1 MKKRLVLLLSLLLA
15 LSVLLQGCLM
25 PFPSDRFDYLTEETT
40 EPTKPTDRG
49 EPAEA
54 DSYLP
59 YDEFP
64 RPEEAELDPVA
75 FEDMEYTRPDAAAL
89 CKALGELEKLVK
101 NGGSFD
107 EVGAAFEAA
116 YSDYSLFN
124 TMDSL
129 SYIRHTIDLNDEYY
143 ETENNWCE
151 EQSPLI
157 EQALEKCYIA
167 MGQSDLRD
175 RLEEEYFTEGFFDFY
190 DENQIYSNDRVVKLM
205 QKDNDLQAQY
215 MALQSDQT
223 IEWNGEEV
231 LYEDIVGDESLDYDS
246 YLTAYQLY
254 YDKYNPQVGEIF
266 AEMIR
271 TRNEIAKELGYDT
284 FADFAYSYYYD
295 RDYTPEEAEDY
306 LSDIAAE
313 LAPMYFYAVYGAQST
328 TPCSTDEV
336 LDLFEKTVYRFGGEF
351 ATSYEFMQ
359 AYDLMDITD
368 SSSKMPGSYVTYLSS
383 YQMPFLYVSP
393 TGKLDDLLTCC
404 HEFGHFVDGFVN
416 CNGTSSID
424 CNEIFSQGLEFLS
437 LSRAELD
444 DDEREALT
452 ISKVADSLL
461 TFVSQAA
468 YAEFELRAYAL
479 PDDQLNT
486 EGLNA
491 LFLECME
498 EFGQSYTGMEDIIAP
513 GWIDIQHFLIAPYY
527 VISYCVS
534 NDAALQIFQLE
545 EENGTGLETY
555 RALMSTSS
563 GNTILA
569 LLEEN
574 GMESPF
580 EPGRVEE
587 LADFFEDYLS

>member
-64 RPEEAELDPVA
+64 RPEEAELEPVA

-175 RLEEEYFTEGFFDFY
+175 RLEEEYFTEDFFDFY

-254 YDKYNPQVGEIF
+254 YNKYNPQVGEIF

-271 TRNEIAKELGYDT
+271 TRNEIARELGYDT

-393 TGKLDDLLTCC
+393 TGELDDLLTCC

-452 ISKVADSLL
+452 LSKVADSLL

-555 RALMSTSS
+555 RALMSMSS

-574 GMESPF
+574 SMESPF

>member
-40 EPTKPTDRG
+40 EPTKPTDHG

-64 RPEEAELDPVA
+64 RPEEAELEPVA

-101 NGGSFD
+101 DGGSFD

-175 RLEEEYFTEGFFDFY
+175 RLEEEYFTEDFFDFY

-254 YDKYNPQVGEIF
+254 YNKYNPQVGEIF

-271 TRNEIAKELGYDT
+271 TRNEIARELGYDT
-284 FADFAYSYYYD
+284 FADFAYSYYYN

-452 ISKVADSLL
+452 LSKVADSLM

-545 EENGTGLETY
+545 EETGTGLDTY

>member
-25 PFPSDRFDYLTEETT
+25 PFPSDRFDYLNEETT

-64 RPEEAELDPVA
+64 RPEEAELEPVA

-175 RLEEEYFTEGFFDFY
+175 RLEEEYFTEDFFDFY

-231 LYEDIVGDESLDYDS
+231 RYEDIIGDESLDYDS

-254 YDKYNPQVGEIF
+254 YNKYNPQVGEIF

-271 TRNEIAKELGYDT
+271 TRNEIARELGYDT

-313 LAPMYFYAVYGAQST
+313 LAPMYFYAVYGAQNT

-452 ISKVADSLL
+452 TSKVADSLM

>member
-64 RPEEAELDPVA
+64 RPEEAELEPVA

-231 LYEDIVGDESLDYDS
+231 LYEDIIGDESLDYDS
-246 YLTAYQLY
+246 YLRAYQLY
-254 YDKYNPQVGEIF
+254 YNKYNPQVGEIF

>member
-64 RPEEAELDPVA
+64 RPEEAELEPVA

-89 CKALGELEKLVK
+89 CKALGEMEKLVK

-254 YDKYNPQVGEIF
+254 YNKYNPQVGEIF

>member
-64 RPEEAELDPVA
+64 RPEEAELEPVA

-231 LYEDIVGDESLDYDS
+231 LYEDIIGDESLDYDS

-254 YDKYNPQVGEIF
+254 YNKYNPQVGEIF

-271 TRNEIAKELGYDT
+271 TRNEIARELGYDT

-452 ISKVADSLL
+452 ISKVADSLM

>member
-40 EPTKPTDRG
+40 EPTKPTNRG

-64 RPEEAELDPVA
+64 RPEEAELEPVA

-175 RLEEEYFTEGFFDFY
+175 RLEEEYFTEDFFDFY

-231 LYEDIVGDESLDYDS
+231 LYEDIIGDESLDYDS
-246 YLTAYQLY
+246 YLMAYQLY
-254 YDKYNPQVGEIF
+254 YNKYNPQVGEIF

-271 TRNEIAKELGYDT
+271 TRNEIARELGYDT

-452 ISKVADSLL
+452 LSKVADSLM

-545 EENGTGLETY
+545 EENGTGLDTY

>member
-64 RPEEAELDPVA
+64 RPEEAELEPVA

-167 MGQSDLRD
+167 MGQSDLRG
-175 RLEEEYFTEGFFDFY
+175 RLEEEYFTEDFFDFY

-231 LYEDIVGDESLDYDS
+231 LYEDIIGDESLDYDS

-254 YDKYNPQVGEIF
+254 YNKYNPQVGEIF

-271 TRNEIAKELGYDT
+271 TRNEIARELGYDT

-452 ISKVADSLL
+452 TSKVADSLL

>member
-15 LSVLLQGCLM
+15 LSMLLQGCLM

-64 RPEEAELDPVA
+64 RPEEAELEPVA

-175 RLEEEYFTEGFFDFY
+175 RLEEEYFTEDFFDFY

-231 LYEDIVGDESLDYDS
+231 LYEDIIGDESLDYDS
-246 YLTAYQLY
+246 YLMAYQLY
-254 YDKYNPQVGEIF
+254 YNKYNPQVGEIF

-271 TRNEIAKELGYDT
+271 TRNEIARELGYDT

>member
-64 RPEEAELDPVA
+64 RPEEAELEPVA

-175 RLEEEYFTEGFFDFY
+175 RLEEEYFTEDFFDFY

-231 LYEDIVGDESLDYDS
+231 LYEDIIGDESLDYDS
-246 YLTAYQLY
+246 YLMAYQLY
-254 YDKYNPQVGEIF
+254 YNKYNPQVGEIF

-271 TRNEIAKELGYDT
+271 TRNEIARELGYDT

-452 ISKVADSLL
+452 LSKVADSLM

>member
-64 RPEEAELDPVA
+64 RPEEAELEPVA

-175 RLEEEYFTEGFFDFY
+175 RLEEEYFTEDFFDFY

-231 LYEDIVGDESLDYDS
+231 LYEDIIGDESLDYDS
-246 YLTAYQLY
+246 YLMAYQLY
-254 YDKYNPQVGEIF
+254 YNKYNPQVGEIF

-271 TRNEIAKELGYDT
+271 TRNEIARELGYDT

-393 TGKLDDLLTCC
+393 TGELDDLLTCC

-452 ISKVADSLL
+452 ISKVADSLM

>member
-64 RPEEAELDPVA
+64 RPEEAELEPVA

-101 NGGSFD
+101 DGGSFD

-175 RLEEEYFTEGFFDFY
+175 RLEEEYFTEDFFDFY

-231 LYEDIVGDESLDYDS
+231 LYEDIIGDESLDYDS
-246 YLTAYQLY
+246 YLMAYQLY
-254 YDKYNPQVGEIF
+254 YNKYNPQVGEIF

-271 TRNEIAKELGYDT
+271 TRNEIARELGYDT

-313 LAPMYFYAVYGAQST
+313 LAPMYFYAVYGAQNT

-452 ISKVADSLL
+452 TSKVADSLL

>member
-64 RPEEAELDPVA
+64 RPEEAELEPVA

-246 YLTAYQLY
+246 YLRAYQLY
-254 YDKYNPQVGEIF
+254 YNKYNPQVGEIF

-580 EPGRVEE
+580 EPGRIEE

>member
-64 RPEEAELDPVA
+64 RPEEAELEPVA

-101 NGGSFD
+101 DGGSFD

-175 RLEEEYFTEGFFDFY
+175 RLEEEYFTEDFFDFY

-231 LYEDIVGDESLDYDS
+231 LYEDIIGDESLDYDS
-246 YLTAYQLY
+246 YLMAYQLY
-254 YDKYNPQVGEIF
+254 YNKYNPQVGEIF

-271 TRNEIAKELGYDT
+271 TRNEIARELGYDT
-284 FADFAYSYYYD
+284 FANFAYSYYYD

-452 ISKVADSLL
+452 ISKVADSLM

-468 YAEFELRAYAL
+468 YAEFELGAYAL

>member
-64 RPEEAELDPVA
+64 RPEEAELEPVA

-101 NGGSFD
+101 NGGTFD

-175 RLEEEYFTEGFFDFY
+175 RLEEEYFTEDFFDFY

-231 LYEDIVGDESLDYDS
+231 LYEDIIGDESLDYDS
-246 YLTAYQLY
+246 YLRAYQLY
-254 YDKYNPQVGEIF
+254 YNKYNPQVGEIF

-271 TRNEIAKELGYDT
+271 TRNEIARELGYDT

-313 LAPMYFYAVYGAQST
+313 LAPMYFYAVYGAQNT

>member
-64 RPEEAELDPVA
+64 RPEEAELEPVA

-101 NGGSFD
+101 DGGSFD

-175 RLEEEYFTEGFFDFY
+175 RLEEEYFTEDFFDFY

-231 LYEDIVGDESLDYDS
+231 LYEDIIGDESLDYDS
-246 YLTAYQLY
+246 YLKAYQLY
-254 YDKYNPQVGEIF
+254 YNKYNPQVGEIF

-313 LAPMYFYAVYGAQST
+313 LAPMYFYAVYGAQNT

-452 ISKVADSLL
+452 ISKVADSLM

>member
-64 RPEEAELDPVA
+64 RPEEAELEPVA

-175 RLEEEYFTEGFFDFY
+175 RLEEEYFTEDFFDFY

-246 YLTAYQLY
+246 YLMAYQLY
-254 YDKYNPQVGEIF
+254 YNKYNPQVGEIF

-271 TRNEIAKELGYDT
+271 TRNEIARELGYDT

-393 TGKLDDLLTCC
+393 TGELDDLLTCC

-452 ISKVADSLL
+452 LSKVADSLM

>member
-64 RPEEAELDPVA
+64 RPEEAELEPVA

-101 NGGSFD
+101 DGGSFD

-175 RLEEEYFTEGFFDFY
+175 RLEEEYFTEDFFDFY

-231 LYEDIVGDESLDYDS
+231 LYEDIIGDESLDYDS
-246 YLTAYQLY
+246 YLMAYQLY
-254 YDKYNPQVGEIF
+254 YNKYNPQVGEIF

-271 TRNEIAKELGYDT
+271 TRNEIARELGYDT

-452 ISKVADSLL
+452 ISKVADSLM

-479 PDDQLNT
+479 PDNQLNT

>member
-64 RPEEAELDPVA
+64 RPEEAELEPVA

-231 LYEDIVGDESLDYDS
+231 LYEDIIGDESLDYDS
-246 YLTAYQLY
+246 YLRAYQLY
-254 YDKYNPQVGEIF
+254 YNKYNPQVGEIF

-271 TRNEIAKELGYDT
+271 TRNEIARELGYDT

-452 ISKVADSLL
+452 LSKVADSLM